1 MFFRRKHL
9 VGLDYKVMGLD
20 FNRNDTYNNYVKYFP
35 KHHSM
40 VVMSTVHNNQVM
52 VYKLTPQQYRNFEK
66 GKYALSHDGK
76 GSGTTPTGH
85 EIKNYGFRPIFN
97 GGEITRVKYLK
108 EILDVAEEI
117 AQGKEVEFSINSRV
131 NRIKK

>member
-9 VGLDYKVMGLD
+9 VELGYKVIGLD

-35 KHHSM
+35 KNNSM

-52 VYKLTPQQYRNFEK
+52 VYKLTPQQYKDFDK
-66 GKYALSHDGK
+66 GKYALSHNGR

-85 EIKNYGFRPIFN
+85 EIKNYGFRPVFN
-97 GGEITRVKYLK
+97 GGDISRVKFLK
-108 EILDVAEEI
+108 EMLDVAEEI
-117 AQGKEVEFSINSRV
+117 AQGKEISFTINSKL